1 MKKTDDEIKRQL
13 IKICRMYYFDDMT
26 QQEIANMMNMSR
38 SKVSRSLTFA
48 KELGIVKI
56 FIDDEFSEEQSLEKA
71 LCEKFG
77 IQEAR
82 VVDAADKSQEEVA
95 KQIGSAVTVLLDNL
109 LKDNDILG
117 LMAGYTINAVSE
129 NMGAIYRKN
138 LKIVPLVGGMG
149 VTGAPWQVNK
159 ATTVLSEKF
168 KAPFYVLNCPT
179 NVSSEAAKTVLV
191 KEPEIKE
198 VLDLTKKC
206 AVALVGIGEISDS
219 ATLVSIGSIKK
230 KDANELVKHK
240 AKASMGTSFFDA
252 EGREVDVTLSKRM
265 IGVETKD
272 LKRIPYV
279 IAIAIGINK
288 TDAIKAAL
296 KTGIVNI
303 LVTDAETAKAVLE

>member
-1 MKKTDDEIKRQL
+1 MKRIDDEIKRQL
-13 IKICRMYYFDDMT
+13 IKISRLYYFDDMT
-26 QQEIANMMNMSR
+26 QQEIADMMNMSR

-71 LCEKFG
+71 ICEKFG
-77 IQEAR
+77 LREAR
-82 VVDAADKSQEEVA
+82 VVEAEDKPIEDIA
-95 KQIGSAVTVLLDNL
+95 KQMGSAVTVFLDNL

-117 LMAGYTINAVSE
+117 LMAGYTINAISE

-159 ATTVLSEKF
+159 ATTLLSEKF

-179 NVSSEAAKTVLV
+179 NVSSVEAKEILV

-206 AVALVGIGEISDS
+206 AVALVGIGEIGDS
-219 ATLVSIGSIKK
+219 ATLVNIGSIKK
-230 KDANELVKHK
+230 KDANELLWHK

-252 EGREVDVTLSKRM
+252 EGCEVDVNLSKRM
-265 IGVETKD
+265 IGVETED
-272 LKRIPYV
+272 LRKIPNV
-279 IAIAIGINK
+279 IAIAAGRNK
-288 TDAIKAAL
+288 VDAIKAAL
-296 KTGIVNI
+296 KSGIVNV
-303 LVTDAETAKAVLE
+303 LVTDADTAKGILN